1 MTVMLCTLRW
11 DTCTTAIVFFPCFH
25 FRMAHG
31 VWSRESRK
39 AVDIV
44 ERLYLFG
51 LQLCTF
57 ELEICYGDRLAR
69 VS

>member
-1 MTVMLCTLRW
+1 MYAMFWGVLYPRGLLFLAFILGWR
-11 DTCTTAIVFFPCFH
+11 TALE
-25 FRMAHG
+25 
-31 VWSRESRK
+31 SRESRK

-51 LQLCTF
+51 FQFASSFINMLWL
-57 ELEICYGDRLAR
+57 LSAR